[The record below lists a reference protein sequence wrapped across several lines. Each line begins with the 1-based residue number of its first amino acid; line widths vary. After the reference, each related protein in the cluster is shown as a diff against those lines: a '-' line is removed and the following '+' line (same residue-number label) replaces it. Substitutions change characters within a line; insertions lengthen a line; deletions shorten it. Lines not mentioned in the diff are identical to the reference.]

1 MNDILIYNAKVV
13 KSLLKHGFHI
23 IDIKPNPQD
32 NKRTVFLFADTEEIR
47 RYLEKEHNI
56 TFD

>member
-1 MNDILIYNAKVV
+1 MKDIVIYNAKVV
-13 KSLLKHGFHI
+13 KSLLKHGFNI
-23 IDIKPNPQD
+23 IDIRPNPQD

-56 TFD
+56 IFN

>member
-23 IDIKPNPQD
+23 VDIRPNPQD
-32 NKRTVFLFADTEEIR
+32 DRRTVFLFADTEEIR

-56 TFD
+56 IFN